1 MAERDERRL
10 RSINPLYAK
19 RFFFQRYQGKL
30 IGSGR
35 MGAQPFFE
43 PTPSKHFRVVFAGAS
58 TVQGYPYVQSLAAPS
73 FLAAML
79 QDIWPDKEVQVLN
92 LGITSIASF
101 AVARVVEDALQ
112 LEPDLVVVYTG
123 HNEFNGIYGVDEHHS
138 PLRNRLHYFLMQR
151 RLTALVRT
159 GLDHFRG
166 SEVSSTALARIMA
179 ERGQVALDSP
189 RRRAAPEHL
198 RANLLSVAAACS
210 KAEVP
215 LILCTLAANEVW
227 LCAWGWGRAS
237 FRRASSPAVAA
248 KGG

>member
-1 MAERDERRL
+1 MIDRQRVWLLRLAGLGLGLVLVVVAELLLHLVPPLAPEPFLVTLAERDERRL

-35 MGAQPFFE
+35 MGVQPFFE
-43 PTPSKHFRVVFAGAS
+43 PAPRERFRVVFAGAS

-112 LEPDLVVVYTG
+112 LEPG
-123 HNEFNGIYGVDEHHS
+123 PSCGVHR
-138 PLRNRLHYFLMQR
+138 PQ
-151 RLTALVRT
+151 
-159 GLDHFRG
+159 
-166 SEVSSTALARIMA
+166 
-179 ERGQVALDSP
+179 
-189 RRRAAPEHL
+189 
-198 RANLLSVAAACS
+198 
-210 KAEVP
+210 
-215 LILCTLAANEVW
+215 
-227 LCAWGWGRAS
+227 
-237 FRRASSPAVAA
+237 
-248 KGG
+248 